1 MLKLHTDY
9 SVYDGVQLRHTVA
22 GLSITRPRVPFVV
35 MALIAGADLTANGAV
50 LSHILSTARC
60 QCEPTAA
67 VTAID
72 VSHQQGLPARV
83 ERDFIVVC
91 PAVLQHLLRSAENII
106 INDTQL
112 LDRLGFAFAV
122 ADNSRIEHIFKNAVD
137 GRCRDISAALIT
149 DSLFGQEIAKALRSI
164 ALKHA
169 LLKDK
174 PHDLRLIRNDLQ
186 IINFLIALVRSSS
199 IDGAIAVRDH
209 PAGVVALFG
218 ELTDPRLGT
227 DRGLDALTGCLLIAD
242 VVQELVHMGI
252 KPLLSLG
259 RAPYLNAI
267 LDKPLYNKRR
277 LVVAA
282 A

>member
-1 MLKLHTDY
+1 MLKLHTDHA
-9 SVYDGVQLRHTVA
+9 VYDSVQLCHTVA
-22 GLSITRPRVPFVV
+22 GLSITRPRMPFVV
-35 MALIAGADLTANGAV
+35 MALIAGADLTANAAV
-50 LSHILSTARC
+50 LSHILSAARC
-60 QCEPTAA
+60 QCKPTAA
-67 VTAID
+67 VTTID

-83 ERDFIVVC
+83 KRDFIVVC
-91 PAVLQHLLRSAENII
+91 PAVLQHLLRSVENII

-112 LDRLGFAFAV
+112 LDRLGFAFAI

-137 GRCRDISAALIT
+137 GRCRDISAALIA
-149 DSLFGQEIAKALRSI
+149 DSLLRQEIAKALCSV

-169 LLKDK
+169 LLKNK
-174 PHDLRLIRNDLQ
+174 PHDFRLVRNDLQ
-186 IINFLIALVRSSS
+186 VIDFFVALVRSSF
-199 IDGAIAVRDH
+199 IDRAVAVRDH

-259 RAPYLNAI
+259 RAPYLNTI